1 MRARV
6 LGFLPVLVVTV
17 ALGRAADDWRP
28 AVVVGALA
36 IILAQVG
43 PRWELDRGR
52 QLVTCAMGAGTGYAV
67 AALLYDAHAGSL
79 GEGWTRLAAAAVLA
93 AAARFLVIRP
103 RGGPMGTTALLF
115 AGLVAIGETRSGGYG
130 IFVVLFLLTSLA
142 AMAAGDDRALMS
154 GTTAP
159 RIMMGAGVLL
169 VAGVVAVVVAV
180 GLRSAYAWIM
190 SRAHPS
196 VFEWRPRVGFSDR
209 MDLGALD
216 GLLDSDAIVLRVR
229 GPRVD
234 YLRGAALDIYVA
246 GRWLRSGAA
255 EVQTEANYDG
265 YPSSRVVEIAAVSD
279 RTDRFF
285 LPLAAHIVATLP
297 SAVLVDGVGAVRR
310 AAKHGVNV
318 SRIVNAEQGAAGP
331 PRPRASDLQLPRAIR
346 FRLETLA
353 SEWTGGEND
362 AAGKLDAI
370 QRRLRTEFRYARTFP
385 RTGGTDPAIDF
396 LFDRKSGHCEYFATA
411 MTLVARAAGIPARA
425 IMGYRVGEESPFGYY
440 VVRER
445 NAHAW
450 VEAWVPGLGWTTRD
464 PTPETEL
471 PQNREH
477 RSGYAA
483 SIADALSVGYD
494 DLTDRL
500 RRLTVQQT
508 GIAWVVGFAVLAW
521 IVARG
526 ARRRTAGKRHL
537 ADDETGLPSLAT
549 LLAALKRSG
558 HECPRHEPLER
569 FAARVPDS
577 EAARL
582 LERYAALRY
591 GNIGDEQTIAK
602 DLRAYA
608 ARPR

>member
-1 MRARV
+1 MRARL
-6 LGFLPVLVVTV
+6 LGLLPVIVVTV

-28 AVVVGALA
+28 AVVVGVLA
-36 IILAQVG
+36 VVLAQVG

-52 QLVTCAMGAGTGYAV
+52 QLVTCAMGAGAGYAV
-67 AALLYDAHAGSL
+67 AALLYDDHAGSL
-79 GEGWTRLAAAAVLA
+79 SEGWTRIAAAAILA
-93 AAARFLVIRP
+93 AAARFVVIRP
-103 RGGPMGTTALLF
+103 RGGSMGTTALLF
-115 AGLVAIGETRSGGYG
+115 ASLVAIGETSSAGYAT
-130 IFVVLFLLTSLA
+130 FVVLFLLTSLA
-142 AMAAGDDRALMS
+142 AMGASDERALMVGS
-154 GTTAP
+154 AAP
-159 RIMMGAGVLL
+159 RITMAAAILV
-169 VAGVVAVVVAV
+169 VAGAVAVVVAV

-196 VFEWRPRVGFSDR
+196 AFEWRPRVGFSDR

-234 YLRGAALDIYVA
+234 YLRGAALDVYVA
-246 GRWLRSGAA
+246 GRWLRSDAA
-255 EVQTEANYDG
+255 EVQTEATYNG
-265 YPSSRVVEIAAVSD
+265 YPSSRVVEIAAVGD

-285 LPLAAHIVATLP
+285 LPLAAHIVATSP
-297 SAVLVDGVGAVRR
+297 AAVLVDGVGAVRR
-310 AAKHGVNV
+310 AARHGVNV
-318 SRIVNAEQGAAGP
+318 SRVVRADQDAVP
-331 PRPRASDLQLPRAIR
+331 PPPPRASDLQIPRAIR
-346 FRLETLA
+346 VHLESLA
-353 SEWTGGEND
+353 SEWTQGEND
-362 AAGKLDAI
+362 AVGKLDAI
-370 QRRLRTEFRYARTFP
+370 QHRLRTGFHYARTFP
-385 RTGGTDPAIDF
+385 RPGGTDPAIDF

-450 VEAWVPGLGWTTRD
+450 VEAWVPGQGWTTRD

-471 PQNREH
+471 PQNRDH

-508 GIAWVVGFAVLAW
+508 GVAWVVGFGVLSW

-526 ARRRTAGKRHL
+526 ARRRTVGTTHL
-537 ADDETGLPSLAT
+537 RDDETGLPCLAS
-549 LLAALKRSG
+549 LLASLKRSG
-558 HECPRHEPLER
+558 HEWPSHEPLER
-569 FAARVPDS
+569 FAARLPDRD
-577 EAARL
+577 AARL

-591 GNIGDEQTIAK
+591 GNIGDERTIAK
-602 DLRAYA
+602 DLRTYTPG
-608 ARPR
+608 PR